1 MKTDFDFDLA
11 SLGTS
16 DDTSYPLA
24 APLVRIWL
32 LRMLVLFGKHEYVLD
47 PQGGANRRL
56 LTHSIGIAHWREAS
70 RRHTPRKALSELR
83 RMLKQT
89 GDDPANHLAPAPLA
103 RNARQVASLLGLS
116 DVERRLLEFTVLLHS
131 ESALEVGCAGLLGS
145 LGAWQISP
153 ILAMLLDLPEPDVRA
168 ALSPKGVLTQSG
180 LITLERGDKSYLGEV
195 LSLMPGIGG
204 HMLSQEAD
212 TLGLFR
218 DAFSPAQA
226 AELAMADF
234 AHIRPGLDILLPY
247 LNHALANARHGVNV
261 YLHGL
266 PGTGKSQLTRTLAHE
281 LGASLFIV
289 STETDEGNPID
300 GEKRLRAL
308 RAAQYVLKASR
319 ALLVFDE
326 AEDVFDGG
334 SGLFGMKSI
343 AQQRKGWINQML
355 ESNPVP
361 CLWLS
366 NAIDGMDPAF
376 IRRFDMVLE
385 MPVPP
390 RHQRERIIA
399 DACGDLIDA
408 PAIAQLARCDHL
420 APAVIARATRVIR
433 AIREETPDPTAAI
446 KRLASGTLV
455 AQGHAPLQMKDGLAL
470 PDFYHPDYIH
480 ADANLAELAEGIA
493 RAGGARLCL
502 YGPPGTGKT
511 AYGRWLAERLDKPLC
526 VRRVSDLVSPY
537 VGMTEKNLARAFR
550 EAESEHAVFLLDEV
564 DSFLQDR
571 RQARHGWEIQAVNEM
586 LTQMEA
592 FPGLFIASTNQMDT
606 LDPAALRRF
615 DLRVRF
621 GYLRPD
627 QALALL
633 GHHALALG
641 LPITTPAVETRLRK
655 LTVLTP
661 GDFATVAR
669 QARFKPFANA
679 EALLDALEDEC
690 AAKAEGR
697 PAAIGFM
704 A

>member
-116 DVERRLLEFTVLLHS
+116 DVERRLLEFAVLLHS

-319 ALLVFDE
+319 ALLVFITGPLGI
-326 AEDVFDGG
+326 AGVAAA
-334 SGLFGMKSI
+334 LLLLNRPFGFVALLGVI
-343 AQQRKGWINQML
+343 ALMGMIQRNSVIL
-355 ESNPVP
+355 
-361 CLWLS
+361 
-366 NAIDGMDPAF
+366 IDQIEKD
-376 IRRFDMVLE
+376 
-385 MPVPP
+385 
-390 RHQRERIIA
+390 RERGVPTW
-399 DACGDLIDA
+399 DAIVEA
-408 PAIAQLARCDHL
+408 
-420 APAVIARATRVIR
+420 AVRRLRPIVL
-433 AIREETPDPTAAI
+433 TAAAAV
-446 KRLASGTLV
+446 LAMVPLSRSVFWGPMAVAIMGGLIVATALTL
-455 AQGHAPLQMKDGLAL
+455 LAL
-470 PDFYHPDYIH
+470 PAMY
-480 ADANLAELAEGIA
+480 
-493 RAGGARLCL
+493 
-502 YGPPGTGKT
+502 
-511 AYGRWLAERLDKPLC
+511 
-526 VRRVSDLVSPY
+526 
-537 VGMTEKNLARAFR
+537 
-550 EAESEHAVFLLDEV
+550 
-564 DSFLQDR
+564 
-571 RQARHGWEIQAVNEM
+571 
-586 LTQMEA
+586 
-592 FPGLFIASTNQMDT
+592 
-606 LDPAALRRF
+606 AAWF
-615 DLRVRF
+615 RVR
-621 GYLRPD
+621 P
-627 QALALL
+627 
-633 GHHALALG
+633 
-641 LPITTPAVETRLRK
+641 PAREN
-655 LTVLTP
+655 P
-661 GDFATVAR
+661 APATAS
-669 QARFKPFANA
+669 
-679 EALLDALEDEC
+679 
-690 AAKAEGR
+690 GR
-697 PAAIGFM
+697 ASAS
-704 A
+704 